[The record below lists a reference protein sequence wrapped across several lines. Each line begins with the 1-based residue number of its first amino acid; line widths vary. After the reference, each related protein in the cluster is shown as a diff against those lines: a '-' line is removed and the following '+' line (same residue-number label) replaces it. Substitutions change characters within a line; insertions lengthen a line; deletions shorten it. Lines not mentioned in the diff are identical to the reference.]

1 MTNTVWH
8 EKIIEEKSKPKNVLI
23 EWVDEEREKQK
34 NKERR
39 KRKKKQE
46 KMVFSQHAEV
56 EDGALW

>member
-1 MTNTVWH
+1 M
-8 EKIIEEKSKPKNVLI
+8 LI

-56 EDGALW
+56 EDGAL